1 MFNGQKNGDY
11 GKSLFIINEL
21 FGLAAE
27 FEQYYFVVQRFHLPL
42 RYVTLVP
49 LRFLLH
55 YESQPMPSPS
65 PSNPCGSVEGTL
77 KFLCFI
83 SPQSKSGGLG
93 CIQTSG

>member
-1 MFNGQKNGDY
+1 MDKRIVITAILCSFQTGY
-11 GKSLFIINEL
+11 LEL
-21 FGLAAE
+21 LE
-27 FEQYYFVVQRFHLPL
+27 FESAFCCVVILLPSVVFCDFVVQLH
-42 RYVTLVP
+42 
-49 LRFLLH
+49 FLLDQA
-55 YESQPMPSPS
+55 SQPKPSPS